1 MNIAEEMMGSEAAMC
16 SARSR
21 LFTGLC
27 FSRSNCTTIC
37 EREGFLY
44 GACKGFKC
52 VCTKDCNA
60 GGGGGGGGGGGDGG
74 DTPGGGG
81 DGGDTPGGDGG
92 GDQPAVANRKYLIE
106 S

>member
-27 FSRSNCTTIC
+27 FSRGNCTTIC

-44 GACKGFKC
+44 GTCKTFKC
-52 VCTKDCNA
+52 VCTKDCN
-60 GGGGGGGGGGGDGG
+60 GGGGGG

-81 DGGDTPGGDGG
+81 GGGEGGDTPGGDGG

-106 S
+106 SQFE